1 MTSLDDYD
9 WLILNHLQRNGR
21 LTNQELSQLI
31 GLSTSQCSRRRI
43 ALEQNGYIEGYQ
55 ARLAPKAQRLQ
66 VQSLVEVS
74 LNVHNPIHVEQFHKQ
89 IASNP
94 AILDAFKITGE
105 HDYQLKVAARD
116 LDGLNQLIAELS
128 SYTIVRQLKTSVILE
143 RLKENQIVRQN
154 TSTD

>member
-55 ARLAPKAQRLQ
+55 ARLAPKAQKLQ

-74 LNVHNPIHVEQFHKQ
+74 LNVHNPIHVEQFHEQ
-89 IASNP
+89 IAANP

-105 HDYQLKVAARD
+105 HDYQLKVAARN
-116 LDGLNQLIAELS
+116 LDGLNQLITELS
-128 SYTIVRQLKTSVILE
+128 GYTIVRQLKTSVILE